1 MKTKLSAVAVS
12 VFAASVALTA
22 CGEPNQDTEEPAED
36 PAAQDEQAETAN
48 GDFND
53 ADVEYASGMIVHH
66 EQAVEMSDILLQTD
80 DADPEVSALAED
92 IRAAQQPEIEQME
105 SWLEAWGHEPEGD
118 GDHGGMME
126 DDDHG
131 MMGDGGHDGMMSEED
146 LDNLASAEGDEA
158 SRLFLDQMIIHHEG
172 AVTMAEGHLEA
183 GQNPEALELSEN
195 VIADQNAEIE
205 EMEELRDSL

>member
-1 MKTKLSAVAVS
+1 MTTRLNAVAVS

-22 CGEPNQDTEEPAED
+22 CGDPAQDTEEPAED

-48 GDFND
+48 GDYND
-53 ADVEYASGMIVHH
+53 SDVEYASGMIVHH

-80 DADPEVSALAED
+80 DADPEVTALAED

-105 SWLEAWGHEPEGD
+105 SWLEAWGHEPDSD
-118 GDHGGMME
+118 GDHG
-126 DDDHG
+126 DHG
-131 MMGDGGHDGMMSEED
+131 DMMDDGGHDGMMSDED
-146 LDNLASAEGDEA
+146 LANLESAEGDEA

-172 AVTMAEGHLEA
+172 AVTMAEDHLDA
-183 GQNPEALELSEN
+183 GENPEALELSEN

-205 EMEELRDSL
+205 EMKELRDSL

>member
-105 SWLEAWGHEPEGD
+105 SWLEAWGHEPDED

-131 MMGDGGHDGMMSEED
+131 MMSEED
-146 LDNLASAEGDEA
+146 LANLESAEGDEA